1 MATNALVFVLQTLG
15 QLWIFTILLRFL
27 ALALGVPLRAR
38 AGNPIADFVIAL
50 TNWVV
55 LPLRR
60 ILPSINR
67 FDLASFIAAY
77 AATFLLSLTL
87 LALVGVFNAD
97 ATSFWLGL
105 LFYSAVELLK
115 LTIYL
120 FTGLLIVQAV
130 LSWVNPHHPIGPF
143 FNSLTRFL
151 LKPVQRIIP
160 LIGGIDLSPL
170 LVIIFLQVLLIAP
183 VAWLGAT
190 ARLLLARS

>member
-77 AATFLLSLTL
+77 VATFLLSLTL